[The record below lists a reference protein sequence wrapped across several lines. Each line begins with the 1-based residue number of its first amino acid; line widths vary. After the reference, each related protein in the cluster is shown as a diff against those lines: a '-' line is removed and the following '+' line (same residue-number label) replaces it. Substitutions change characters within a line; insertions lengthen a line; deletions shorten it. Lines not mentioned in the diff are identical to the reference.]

1 MLSIG
6 RVREFFRV
14 ERWQINQPIILS
26 DLAYQISLVDGVV
39 SVVPPQDNNPNNDL
53 IVIENKH
60 LVSGG
65 YSGNVYDLQAA
76 TKDGVIYPSMDPAI
90 FEIKFPNTDIEGRV
104 VGDM

>member
-1 MLSIG
+1 
-6 RVREFFRV
+6 
-14 ERWQINQPIILS
+14 
-26 DLAYQISLVDGVV
+26 VDGVV
-39 SVVPPQDNNPNNDL
+39 SVVPPKDNNPNNDL

-60 LVSGG
+60 LVSAG